1 MRYYVEFTDKEKKIL
16 ASLVQRRIET
26 IQDLSG
32 SYSVSYSIR
41 LNFEDTIIDFTPD
54 EISTP
59 EKDKPLADVTRPLIT
74 DDQSQLRPDLSWST
88 IAENVGTIKKIA
100 ILQTLVTFS
109 QFLSPTDTNIHT
121 IVYGTGEAWK
131 SLLHHPGNLLIE
143 GSENLSDQSIVNLD
157 IGVAIFTDKGLV
169 ITIFTDAHSYF
180 VYGEIADKLPDTL
193 KSQIALK
200 FIDES

>member
-1 MRYYVEFTDKEKKIL
+1 MQYYVEFTDKEKKIL
-16 ASLVQRRIET
+16 ASLIQKRIET

-32 SYSVSYSIR
+32 SFSVSYSIR
-41 LNFEDTIIDFTPD
+41 LNFEDSIIDFTPD

-74 DDQSQLRPDLSWST
+74 NDQSQLRPDLSWST

-131 SLLHHPGNLLIE
+131 SLLHRPSNLLIE
-143 GSENLSDQSIVNLD
+143 DPQFSNDLSIVNLD
-157 IGVAIFTDKGLV
+157 IGIAIFTDKNLV

-180 VYGEIADKLPDTL
+180 VYGEITDKIPDTL
-193 KSQIALK
+193 ESKIMLK
-200 FIDES
+200 FID